1 MERRWLAMPI
11 ADLIHWKRKEP
22 VSLEKE
28 PELQIEEHPLTT
40 LREAVDDLFDDFFGE
55 SGLGSLGRP
64 RGGWEAFDPQIDAVE
79 SDEDIRVSVE
89 LPGMDEKDID
99 VTVSRDTLTI
109 GGNKR
114 QEERE
119 EGHNYYH
126 AERSYGSFRR
136 SVPLPCEVDASRAD
150 AVFRKGL
157 LTITLPKVA
166 RSSTSKHIDIR
177 TR

>member
-1 MERRWLAMPI
+1 MPI
-11 ADLIHWKRKEP
+11 TDLIPWKRKDP
-22 VSLEKE
+22 VSLEQGSA
-28 PELQIEEHPLTT
+28 PRIEEHPLAAFQEEID
-40 LREAVDDLFDDFFGE
+40 RLFDDFFRR
-55 SGLGSLGRP
+55 SGFGSLDRL
-64 RGGWEAFDPQIDAVE
+64 REGWEDFNPHIDAVE
-79 SDEDIRVSVE
+79 TDEDIRVSVE
-89 LPGMDEKDID
+89 LPGMDEQDID
-99 VTVSRDTLTI
+99 VTISRDALTI

-119 EGHNYYH
+119 EGRNYYH

-157 LTITLPKVA
+157 LTITLLKVA